1 MVLKT
6 TRYGRKSIRPDRMQ
20 ATETVCYDD
29 FTDESDFESES
40 DEDEYASD
48 ADQDGNLK
56 GFVRD
61 EIEYDSSTDDED
73 LWDSEYET
81 DLD

>member
-1 MVLKT
+1 MMSLYVSGSKGAQIIGNQNL
-6 TRYGRKSIRPDRMQ
+6 
-20 ATETVCYDD
+20 
-29 FTDESDFESES
+29 
-40 DEDEYASD
+40 D
-48 ADQDGNLK
+48 AVNL
-56 GFVRD
+56 RD